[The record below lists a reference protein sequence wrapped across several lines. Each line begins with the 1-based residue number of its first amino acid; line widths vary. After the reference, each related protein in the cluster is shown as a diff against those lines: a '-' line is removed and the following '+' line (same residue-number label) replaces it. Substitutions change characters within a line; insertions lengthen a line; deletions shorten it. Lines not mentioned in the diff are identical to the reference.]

1 MPEDP
6 KFPVAESEK
15 DKIMHVSFPISM
27 DTILM
32 GSDTGGEWAA
42 KFKQV
47 DAGEIASVRM
57 KIEGALD
64 HPIEFDHEPNEID
77 VDLATLEKYTG
88 EYDLSGT
95 EIKVY
100 IKNENTLYLF
110 VAGQPEYEV
119 IPTDKHIF
127 TFKTLDGFKVEFKES
142 DDESINQL
150 ILRQPNGTFKATR
163 K

>member
-1 MPEDP
+1 
-6 KFPVAESEK
+6 
-15 DKIMHVSFPISM
+15 
-27 DTILM
+27 
-32 GSDTGGEWAA
+32 
-42 KFKQV
+42 
-47 DAGEIASVRM
+47 M

-64 HPIEFDHEPNEID
+64 HPIEFDHEPIEID

-100 IKNENTLYLF
+100 IKNESTLYLF

-119 IPTDKHIF
+119 IPTDKNIF

-142 DDESINQL
+142 DDKSINQL